1 MPTDIFEQYR
11 QYGIVSGEELY
22 MPSQYAIGFVEDCS
36 LRDIAVIGIEGFLIA
51 DQRIMPLLDEI
62 ADFSSIV
69 SPDWQA
75 FTNQCN
81 AAAKKFLEI
90 SSRDQTRFF
99 SFVLA
104 NQDEWT

>member
-11 QYGIVSGEELY
+11 QYEIVSGEELY
-22 MPSQYAIGFVEDCS
+22 IPSQYAISFVENCS
-36 LRDIAVIGIEGFLIA
+36 LRNIAVIGIEGFLIA

-62 ADFSSIV
+62 AGFSSIV
-69 SPDWQA
+69 SPNWQA
-75 FTNQCN
+75 SANQCN

-90 SSRDQTRFF
+90 FSRDQKRFF